1 MSLDASTRRRIDAFV
16 SDWLSDADVPGA
28 GLAIVDPDGI
38 QYATGYGARDLEAG
52 DPATPDTLFGI
63 GSCSK
68 SVTALAVQQLAERG
82 AVDLD
87 DPVNQYVDRFDGEDV
102 TIHELLTH
110 TSGMPSDGMAV
121 AQIARRTGAAP
132 ATAPSTS
139 RDDFARLLEDTTED
153 RVTDRESFFYYNS
166 GYTVLADLVEAVSG
180 RPFREYVDAHVFT
193 PLGMDR
199 TTYSEAAFE
208 ADGNAATPYYRDP
221 DDEELTA
228 GGFPFGDRVDG
239 PGGIVSSANELA
251 GYVRAQLRG
260 GDLDGDRVVGE
271 DALETAHQ
279 AHATR
284 QRFLDG
290 SRQGYGYGWMR
301 QPFGV
306 GSAAIEDGATS
317 DETTDDEAFDTLV
330 GHGGSVSVAT
340 AFLGWLEDAEVG
352 VALACNTS
360 ADPHPMHVGPAVLA
374 IATGREPEATVPRYA
389 LDTKLDPLAGT
400 YESVHGIMTA
410 EVTREGGTLALDM
423 ETDLGEQ
430 SFTLVPNSLDPDDLT
445 FHTASG
451 AGAEVPVRFERDD
464 DGNVRDLFVQRWR
477 LKKDSDD

>member
-1 MSLDASTRRRIDAFV
+1 MTLDDSTRRRIDTFV

-28 GLAIVDPDGI
+28 GLAIVDPDGV

-52 DPATPDTLFGI
+52 DPVTPDTLFGI

-68 SVTALAVQQLAERG
+68 SVTSLAVQQLAERG

-87 DPVNQYVDRFDGEDV
+87 DPVNQYVDRFEGEDI
-102 TIHELLTH
+102 TLYELLTH
-110 TSGMPSDGMAV
+110 TTGMPSDGMAV
-121 AQIARRTGAAP
+121 ARIARRTGAAP
-132 ATAPSTS
+132 ATAPTTS

-153 RVTDRESFFYYNS
+153 RVTDRETFFYYNS
-166 GYTVLADLVEAVSG
+166 GYTVLVDLVEAVSG
-180 RPFREYVDAHVFT
+180 RPFREYVDAHIFT

-208 ADGNAATPYYRDP
+208 ADGDAATPYYRDP
-221 DDEELTA
+221 DEGELTA
-228 GGFPFGDRVDG
+228 GGFPFGDLIDG
-239 PGGIVSSANELA
+239 PGGIVSSANEL
-251 GYVRAQLRG
+251 GHYVRAQLRG
-260 GDLDGDRVVGE
+260 GDLDGARVVGE
-271 DALETAHQ
+271 EALETAHG

-290 SRQGYGYGWMR
+290 SRQEYGFGWMR

-306 GSAAIEDGATS
+306 GDAADDGAA
-317 DETTDDEAFDTLV
+317 DDEVDTLV

-360 ADPHPMHVGPAVLA
+360 ADPHPMHVGAAVLA
-374 IATGREPEATVPRYA
+374 IATDREPKAAVPSYA
-389 LDTKLDPLAGT
+389 LDAKLGPLTGT

-423 ETDLGEQ
+423 ETDLGGQ
-430 SFTLVPNSLDPDDLT
+430 SFTLVPNSLDDDDLT
-445 FHTASG
+445 FHTVSG
-451 AGAEVPVRFERDD
+451 AGAELPVHFERDD

-477 LKKDSDD
+477 LKKGGDD